1 MNLTTVRYGVEGGV
15 ATLTLDRP
23 EARNALNR
31 AMCDDIVAA
40 TVAARDDAEVRLVLI
55 RATGP
60 VLCAGA
66 DLKERKG
73 MTPDEVRARRLAAY
87 AAYGAIESL
96 PMPAI
101 AIVQGAAVGSGC
113 DIAACCDFV
122 IATPQATFAT
132 PEALW
137 GTVGA
142 TQRLP
147 RILGKQLAKDMM
159 FTGRK
164 LAAEEARA
172 AGLVTRIVEAAAL
185 DGVIAEIAKTIV
197 AAPHAALR
205 QAKSCI
211 DQGIELDSRGALA
224 PSSEADGEEKIA
236 ARSTRAR
243 RTSCFGADKRLSAA
257 PFRRG
262 LESAAAI
269 LRRTTGQAAPSR
281 AAAGRLL

>member
-1 MNLTTVRYGVEGGV
+1 MNLTTVRYAVDGGG

-40 TVAARDDAEVRLVLI
+40 TAAARDDAEGRLGLI

-60 VLCAGA
+60 VFCAGPA
-66 DLKERKG
+66 PKDRKG
-73 MTPDEVRARRLAAY
+73 RARDEFRPRRLAAY

-101 AIVQGAAVGSGC
+101 AVVQGPAVGSGC
-113 DIAACCDFV
+113 DIAAACDFV

-164 LAAEEARA
+164 LTAEEARA
-172 AGLVTRIVEAAAL
+172 AGFVTRIVDAAEL
-185 DGVIAEIAKTIV
+185 DGVIAEIAKTIA
-197 AAPHAALR
+197 AAPQAALR

-211 DQGIELDSRGALA
+211 DQGVELDSRGALA
-224 PSSEADGEEKIA
+224 LELQAMEDNIA
-236 ARSTRAR
+236 RDTWRAGMSR
-243 RTSCFGADKRLSAA
+243 FGGDK
-257 PFRRG
+257 G
-262 LESAAAI
+262 
-269 LRRTTGQAAPSR
+269 
-281 AAAGRLL
+281 

>member
-1 MNLTTVRYGVEGGV
+1 MPAARQPSNSSPPASRSTPRAPWPWASSIASRRRKTSWMTPWHPPAPWRRWRRKPWRRPRRCSIASPNCRSMRRSKPAATSIGACARSARTSRRTPMQFTTLRYGVEGGI

-31 AMCDDIVAA
+31 AMCDEIVAA
-40 TVAARDDAEVRLVLI
+40 MSAARDDAAVQLVLI

-60 VLCAGA
+60 VFCAGA

-73 MTPDEVRARRLAAY
+73 MAADEVRARRLAAY

-96 PMPAI
+96 PMPE
-101 AIVQGAAVGSGC
+101 VAVMHGPSGMSGC

-122 IATPQATFAT
+122 VATPQATFAT

-142 TQRLP
+142 TQRMP

-164 LAAEEARA
+164 LT
-172 AGLVTRIVEAAAL
+172 V
-185 DGVIAEIAKTIV
+185 
-197 AAPHAALR
+197 
-205 QAKSCI
+205 
-211 DQGIELDSRGALA
+211 
-224 PSSEADGEEKIA
+224 
-236 ARSTRAR
+236 
-243 RTSCFGADKRLSAA
+243 
-257 PFRRG
+257 
-262 LESAAAI
+262 
-269 LRRTTGQAAPSR
+269 
-281 AAAGRLL
+281 

>member
-1 MNLTTVRYGVEGGV
+1 M
-15 ATLTLDRP
+15 
-23 EARNALNR
+23 
-31 AMCDDIVAA
+31 
-40 TVAARDDAEVRLVLI
+40 LI
-55 RATGP
+55 RANGP
-60 VLCAGA
+60 VFCAGA

-73 MTPDEVRARRLAAY
+73 MAPDEVRARRLARLRRLWRDRELAD
-87 AAYGAIESL
+87 AGDRRRCTA
-96 PMPAI
+96 P
-101 AIVQGAAVGSGC
+101 AVGSGC

-164 LAAEEARA
+164 LTAEEARA
-172 AGLVTRIVEAAAL
+172 AGLVTRIVDAAAL

-197 AAPHAALR
+197 AAPQAALR

-224 PSSEADGEEKIA
+224 LELQAMEENIA
-236 ARSTRAR
+236 RDTWRAGMSR
-243 RTSCFGADKRLSAA
+243 FGGDKR
-257 PFRRG
+257 
-262 LESAAAI
+262 
-269 LRRTTGQAAPSR
+269 
-281 AAAGRLL
+281 